1 MTSTRAPAEDPG
13 SPGRVRAAGQL
24 ERTRPLAEAERA
36 RAVLSLG
43 ILALRWVTLALMTL
57 MAVITGDL
65 QRPLLAGVAI
75 AVTTAWTVWLTV
87 SRPRGTAPVL
97 ATDLIVAVGLIL
109 VSGVVVAQGQVVGAH
124 PFFASAYPVAA
135 AVFWGATAGFR
146 AGLASGAVLG
156 VSLVAAHFVSGIDVL
171 NETTPQLLSVAS
183 GALNFVLAG
192 GAVGLVAQLLDRSAA
207 ELRRAGEETMR
218 ARERAAR
225 LSERES
231 LARQI
236 HDSVLQ
242 SLAMVHKRGREL
254 AGAGAVPAEEVARLA
269 EMAASQ
275 ERALRALILRGLG
288 EAPSGTASL
297 RAALEELAQAG
308 LPVPLAVSATG
319 PIWLPV
325 HHVEELTAAVRQA
338 LDNVVAHAAA
348 SRVVLFAEEDDGTV
362 VIAVRDNGAGFAYD
376 EARLAEAVARVRAG
390 EPVFSANLAGLV
402 LGEFRRMSGAVPGST
417 EPGLTPRETEVLKL
431 VAKGYTYREIA
442 DKLVISVKTVQN
454 HVQNILTKLQLSKRY
469 ELMRYAIKRG
479 LDRA

>member
-288 EAPSGTASL
+288 EAPS
-297 RAALEELAQAG
+297 
-308 LPVPLAVSATG
+308 ATG

-362 VIAVRDNGAGFAYD
+362 VIAVRDNRAGFAYD
-376 EARLAEAVARVRAG
+376 EARLATNGKMGILKSIKSRVEQLGGSMRIETAPGAG
-390 EPVFSANLAGLV
+390 TEIEL
-402 LGEFRRMSGAVPGST
+402 RVPCSP
-417 EPGLTPRETEVLKL
+417 E
-431 VAKGYTYREIA
+431 
-442 DKLVISVKTVQN
+442 
-454 HVQNILTKLQLSKRY
+454 
-469 ELMRYAIKRG
+469 
-479 LDRA
+479 DR

>member
-1 MTSTRAPAEDPG
+1 MTSARAPAEDPG
-13 SPGRVRAAGQL
+13 SPGRIRTAAQL
-24 ERTRPLAEAERA
+24 ERTPRPVAEAERA
-36 RAVLSLG
+36 RAVLALG

-75 AVTTAWTVWLTV
+75 AVTTAWTAWLTV
-87 SRPRGTAPVL
+87 SRSRGTAPVL
-97 ATDLIVAVGLIL
+97 ATDLILAVGLIL
-109 VSGVVVAQGQVVGAH
+109 VSGVVVAQGQVVGSH

-156 VSLVAAHFVSGIDVL
+156 VSLVAAHFAGGIDVL
-171 NETTPQLLSVAS
+171 DESTPQLLSVAS

-207 ELRRAGEETMR
+207 ELRRAAEETMR

-254 AGAGAVPAEEVARLA
+254 AGGGAVPAEEVARLA

-275 ERALRALILRGLG
+275 ERTLRALILRGPG
-288 EAPSGTASL
+288 EGPGGTASL
-297 RAALEELAQAG
+297 RTALEELAQAG

-319 PIWLPV
+319 PIFLPIRQ
-325 HHVEELTAAVRQA
+325 VEELTAAVRQA
-338 LDNVVAHAAA
+338 LDNVVEHAAA

-362 VIAVRDNGAGFAYD
+362 VIAVRDDGAGFSYD
-376 EARLAEAVARVRAG
+376 EARLAADGKMGILKSIKGRVEQLGGSMRVESAPGAG
-390 EPVFSANLAGLV
+390 TEIEL
-402 LGEFRRMSGAVPGST
+402 RVPASP
-417 EPGLTPRETEVLKL
+417 E
-431 VAKGYTYREIA
+431 
-442 DKLVISVKTVQN
+442 
-454 HVQNILTKLQLSKRY
+454 
-469 ELMRYAIKRG
+469 
-479 LDRA
+479 DR

>member
-1 MTSTRAPAEDPG
+1 MTSAQAPADDPG

-24 ERTRPLAEAERA
+24 ERTPRPLAEAERA

-43 ILALRWVTLALMTL
+43 ILALRWVTLGLMTL

-65 QRPLLAGVAI
+65 ERPLLAGVAI

-87 SRPRGTAPVL
+87 SRSRATAPVL
-97 ATDLIVAVGLIL
+97 ATDLILAVGLIL
-109 VSGVVVAQGQVVGAH
+109 VSGVVVAKGQVAGPH

-156 VSLVAAHFVSGIDVL
+156 VALVAMHFVSGIDVL
-171 NETTPQLLSVAS
+171 DQTTPQLLSVAS

-207 ELRRAGEETMR
+207 ELRRAAEETMR

-225 LSERES
+225 LFERES

-275 ERALRALILRGLG
+275 ERALRALIVRGPG
-288 EAPSGTASL
+288 EPPTGTASL
-297 RAALEELAQAG
+297 RASLEELAQAG

-319 PIWLPV
+319 PIWLPL

-338 LDNVVAHAAA
+338 LDNVVEHADA

-362 VIAVRDNGAGFAYD
+362 LVAVRDDGTGFSYD
-376 EARLAEAVARVRAG
+376 EARLAADGKMGIVRSIKGRVEELGGSMRVESAPGAGTEIELRLPARPEDG
-390 EPVFSANLAGLV
+390 
-402 LGEFRRMSGAVPGST
+402 
-417 EPGLTPRETEVLKL
+417 
-431 VAKGYTYREIA
+431 
-442 DKLVISVKTVQN
+442 
-454 HVQNILTKLQLSKRY
+454 
-469 ELMRYAIKRG
+469 
-479 LDRA
+479 

>member
-1 MTSTRAPAEDPG
+1 M
-13 SPGRVRAAGQL
+13 
-24 ERTRPLAEAERA
+24 AEADRA

-57 MAVITGDL
+57 MAAISGDL
-65 QRPLLAGVAI
+65 QRPVLAGAAI
-75 AVTTAWTVWLTV
+75 AVAAAWTVWLTV
-87 SRPRGTAPVL
+87 AQPRGTAPVL
-97 ATDLIVAVGLIL
+97 ATDLILAVGLTL
-109 VSGVVVAQGQVVGAH
+109 VSGVVVAQGQVVGSH

-135 AVFWGATAGFR
+135 AVFWGTTAGFR
-146 AGLASGAVLG
+146 AGLASGAVIG
-156 VSLVAAHFVSGIDVL
+156 VSLVASHLVNGIDVVD
-171 NETTPQLLSVAS
+171 EATPQLLSLAS

-207 ELRRAGEETMR
+207 ELRRAADETMR

-254 AGAGAVPAEEVARLA
+254 AGAGEVPAEEVAKLA

-275 ERALRALILRGLG
+275 ERALRALILRGPG

-297 RAALEELAQAG
+297 RAALEALAQLG
-308 LPVPLAVSATG
+308 LPIPLAVSATG

-338 LDNVVAHAAA
+338 LDNVVEHADA
-348 SRVVLFAEEDDGTV
+348 SRVVLFAEEDDAMV
-362 VIAVRDNGAGFAYD
+362 VVVVRDDGAGFSYD
-376 EARLAEAVARVRAG
+376 EAWLAEHGKMGILKSMKGRVEQLGGSMRVESAPGAGTEIELRLPARP
-390 EPVFSANLAGLV
+390 E
-402 LGEFRRMSGAVPGST
+402 
-417 EPGLTPRETEVLKL
+417 
-431 VAKGYTYREIA
+431 
-442 DKLVISVKTVQN
+442 
-454 HVQNILTKLQLSKRY
+454 
-469 ELMRYAIKRG
+469 
-479 LDRA
+479 DR